1 MSTRPPT
8 CRVCAACSRP
18 PISAACSV
26 CRSLASNWPA
36 PLPKSRRRWP
46 TDCRTPIQP
55 ASLLCGAGFIF
66 GVTMTSPQHPIAAS
80 LPGSDTG
87 KVVSA
92 RNAVRLIRDGD
103 TVATGGFVGIGF
115 AENIAVAL
123 EQRFLESREAD
134 LGGAGSPRD
143 LTLVYAAGQGDGKER
158 GLNHL
163 GHDGLVARVIGGHWG
178 LVPKLQE
185 LAVAN
190 RIEAYNLPQGVIT
203 HLFRDI
209 AAGKPGTITRVGLG
223 TFVDP
228 RFGGGKLNE
237 RTSAELVRLMEI
249 DGEEYLFYKAFP
261 IHVGII
267 RGTTADP
274 DGNITMEK
282 EALTLEAQAI
292 AMAAR
297 NSGGIVIAQVERVAE
312 RGTLNPRQVK
322 IPGILVDCVVVAEK
336 PEYHMQTF
344 IEPYSPA
351 FSGEIKVPMSAIA
364 PMAMSERKIIARR
377 AAMELRA
384 NAVVNLGIGMP
395 EGVANVAAEEH
406 IIDLLTLTAEPGV
419 IGGVPAG
426 GLNFGAA
433 TNTQAIIDQPSQF
446 DFYDGGGL
454 DIAFLGLA
462 QADRLGNLNVSKFGP
477 RLAGSGGF
485 IDISQ
490 NAKKV
495 VFVGTF
501 TAGNLDVAVADG
513 ALRILED
520 GRAMKFVD
528 AVEHRTFS
536 GPEAARRGMEVIYI
550 TERCVFR
557 LTAEGLRLTEIAPGV
572 DLQRDILDRM
582 AFRPLIDGEPALMD
596 ARIFRDEAMGIRPAL
611 LEVPMADRLSYDA
624 AQNLFFLHFSGLSV
638 QSRDDIVRIQAG
650 VEAALAP
657 VGHKVNA
664 IVNYDRFAIAPEL
677 VDDYIAMV
685 TEVVA
690 RHYHAVTR
698 YTASTFLRMKLGE
711 ALARRQQAPHCYD

>member
-1 MSTRPPT
+1 MS
-8 CRVCAACSRP
+8 
-18 PISAACSV
+18 SAS
-26 CRSLASNWPA
+26 
-36 PLPKSRRRWP
+36 
-46 TDCRTPIQP
+46 
-55 ASLLCGAGFIF
+55 
-66 GVTMTSPQHPIAAS
+66 HPIVSS
-80 LPGSDTG
+80 LRASDTG

-92 RNAVRLIRDGD
+92 RDAVRLIKDGD

-123 EQRFLESREAD
+123 EQRFLEAAESD
-134 LGGAGSPRD
+134 PHGLGSPRN

-178 LVPKLQE
+178 LVPKLQQ

-209 AAGKPGTITRVGLG
+209 AAGKPGTITSVGLG

-237 RTSAELVRLMEI
+237 KTTAELVRIMEI

-274 DGNITMEK
+274 DGNISMEK

-292 AMAAR
+292 AMAAH
-297 NSGGIVIAQVERVAE
+297 NSGGIVIAQVERIAE

-344 IEPYSPA
+344 IEPYSAA
-351 FSGEIKVPMSAIA
+351 FAGELKVPMSAIA
-364 PMAMSERKIIARR
+364 AMPMSERKIIARR
-377 AAMELRA
+377 AALELTA

-395 EGVANVAAEEH
+395 EGVANVAAEEQV
-406 IIDLLTLTAEPGV
+406 IDLLTLTAEPGV

-426 GLNFGAA
+426 GLSFGAA
-433 TNTQAIIDQPSQF
+433 TNAQAIIDQPSQF

-462 QADRLGNLNVSKFGP
+462 QADQAGNLNVSKFGP
-477 RLAGSGGF
+477 RLAGAGGF
-485 IDISQ
+485 INISQ
-490 NAKKV
+490 KAKKV

-501 TAGNLDVAVADG
+501 TAGNLEIAVG
-513 ALRILED
+513 AGQLQILED
-520 GRAMKFVD
+520 GQSIKFVKE
-528 AVEHRTFS
+528 VEHRTFS
-536 GPEAARRGMEVIYI
+536 GAQAVKVGKPVLYI
-550 TERCVFR
+550 TERCVFE
-557 LTAEGLRLTEIAPGV
+557 LTAEGLVLSEIAPGV

-582 AFRPLIDGEPALMD
+582 SFVPLMPGTPKLMD
-596 ARIFRDEAMGIRPAL
+596 ARIFAEAPMNIRPDM
-611 LEVPMADRLSYDA
+611 LERPLAERLSYDA
-624 AQNLFFLHFSGLSV
+624 GQNLFFVDFAGLTVRSAADIARIREAV
-638 QSRDDIVRIQAG
+638 ESR
-650 VEAALAP
+650 LAP
-657 VGHKVNA
+657 IGHKVKA
-664 IVNYDRFAIAPEL
+664 IVNYDRFSILPEL
-677 VDDYIAMV
+677 VDDYID
-685 TEVVA
+685 VVKGIMD
-690 RHYHAVTR
+690 RHYHDVTR
-698 YTASTFLRMKLGE
+698 YTASTFLRVKLGE
-711 ALARRQQAPHCYD
+711 ALEKRQIVPRIYESAGEAREGLGGHP